1 MAQIKYFI
9 LENNSD
15 IIKNLILVILNLE
28 GIV

>member
-9 LENNSD
+9 LKNNSD

>member
-15 IIKNLILVILNLE
+15 IIKYLILVILNLQ